1 MNPLKAALT
10 WLLTKHVKKEK
21 KLSEPLNDTAAE
33 QTAIVESAPAVIDN
47 PAIVAEPLTPLE
59 VTKDGVEDFE
69 KALHFVRDGI
79 AKLGEE
85 AESELIELA
94 KKYL

>member
-1 MNPLKAALT
+1 MKPLKAALT

-33 QTAIVESAPAVIDN
+33 QASIVEPAPAMIDT
-47 PAIVAEPLTPLE
+47 PAIVAEPLSPLE

-69 KALHFVRDGI
+69 KALHFVREGI
-79 AKLGEE
+79 AKLGDA
-85 AESELIELA
+85 AESELIALA